1 MYALFKERPKI
12 CLKCS
17 SGGGTFGWKWVH
29 TCLFPCKSTL
39 SLCQANLKQKLKVA
53 KKWPTFSWS
62 RKKIRKCEDVFFFFF
77 RSIVDD
83 SEMYEQQKPFRLNE
97 LVRISAFLNNLV
109 FKMLW
114 NEMVDGT
121 YVTTRRLIFRL
132 LSSNPKK
139 ARALRKF
146 SENCM
151 LSWLSDTRIRPKRRI
166 DILAYILLPIVNI
179 CSSFLSYFP
188 LEKIHFLSYLLLVKR
203 FFFL

>member
-1 MYALFKERPKI
+1 M
-12 CLKCS
+12 C
-17 SGGGTFGWKWVH
+17 
-29 TCLFPCKSTL
+29 
-39 SLCQANLKQKLKVA
+39 
-53 KKWPTFSWS
+53 
-62 RKKIRKCEDVFFFFF
+62 FFFF

-121 YVTTRRLIFRL
+121 YVMTRRLIFRL

-151 LSWLSDTRIRPKRRI
+151 LSWLSDANSAEAENRYPCLH
-166 DILAYILLPIVNI
+166 LASN
-179 CSSFLSYFP
+179 C
-188 LEKIHFLSYLLLVKR
+188 
-203 FFFL
+203 

>member
-1 MYALFKERPKI
+1 
-12 CLKCS
+12 
-17 SGGGTFGWKWVH
+17 
-29 TCLFPCKSTL
+29 
-39 SLCQANLKQKLKVA
+39 
-53 KKWPTFSWS
+53 
-62 RKKIRKCEDVFFFFF
+62 
-77 RSIVDD
+77 
-83 SEMYEQQKPFRLNE
+83 MYEQQKPFRLNE

-151 LSWLSDTRIRPKRRI
+151 LSWLSDTRIRPKRRK
-166 DILAYILLPIVNI
+166 DILAYFLLPIVNI
-179 CSSFLSYFP
+179 CSSFLSYIP
-188 LEKIHFLSYLLLVKR
+188 LEKIHFPSYLLPVKR
-203 FFFL
+203 FFFSLILLYLYGSFSETKEQMLNSAHTLLMILYDRDCRRTFTTQDHWLVRWKIKINIK

>member
-1 MYALFKERPKI
+1 
-12 CLKCS
+12 
-17 SGGGTFGWKWVH
+17 
-29 TCLFPCKSTL
+29 
-39 SLCQANLKQKLKVA
+39 
-53 KKWPTFSWS
+53 
-62 RKKIRKCEDVFFFFF
+62 
-77 RSIVDD
+77 
-83 SEMYEQQKPFRLNE
+83 MYEQQKPFRLNE

-151 LSWLSDTRIRPKRRI
+151 LSWLSDTRIRQKRKI

-179 CSSFLSYFP
+179 CSFSKLFSSWEDPFP
-188 LEKIHFLSYLLLVKR
+188 LLLIASQTNIFSLSLLYLYGSFSETKEQMLNSAHTLLMILYDRDCRRTFTTQDHWLVRWKIVFKKKINK
-203 FFFL
+203 

>member
-1 MYALFKERPKI
+1 MWR
-12 CLKCS
+12 C
-17 SGGGTFGWKWVH
+17 V
-29 TCLFPCKSTL
+29 
-39 SLCQANLKQKLKVA
+39 
-53 KKWPTFSWS
+53 
-62 RKKIRKCEDVFFFFF
+62 FFFF

-121 YVTTRRLIFRL
+121 YVMIWRLILRL
-132 LSSNPKK
+132 LSSNPIK

-166 DILAYILLPIVNI
+166 DILAYFLLPIVNI
-179 CSSFLSYFP
+179 CSSFLSYIP
-188 LEKIHFLSYLLLVKR
+188 LEKIHFPSYLLPVKR
-203 FFFL
+203 IFFSNPVIFVWLIFRNQRTDVKLSSHVVDDTVRQRLQTNFHLSRSLAC